1 MATNDE
7 AKRSLQKMNDEK
19 TIDNAPVTVI
29 QWIPDSQ
36 NRLLA
41 ANQKGNI
48 YLYNSEKVDS
58 SNFPNPIEIQKS
70 QSIPCFQ
77 YTNEKNGN
85 PEQKWTFG
93 DRDLVYGR
101 GVYLY
106 NKSV

>member
-41 ANQKGNI
+41 ANQKGNLQLESGLDI
-48 YLYNSEKVDS
+48 V
-58 SNFPNPIEIQKS
+58 
-70 QSIPCFQ
+70 
-77 YTNEKNGN
+77 
-85 PEQKWTFG
+85 
-93 DRDLVYGR
+93 
-101 GVYLY
+101 
-106 NKSV
+106 